1 MENNCATTSKCT
13 WIISSAIL
21 AIGLIIGLFAAGYQI
36 KSMRAADRFVEVKG
50 LDERVIK
57 SDYVSWVIYYKS
69 SGATLEQALAGI
81 EKSQA
86 SVIQFLTKNGFTE
99 ADIER
104 GQVKIVD
111 KQADAYNNN
120 VATERYVIDSN
131 ITLRTDKVEEVVKLS
146 QNTLDLAKSGVTI
159 SSDYGNFGP
168 KFEFRGLNKI
178 KPEMIANATKDAR
191 RAADQFAK
199 DSGAKIGSIRN
210 ASQGYFSVESLSA
223 IEGQTSLNQRVR
235 VVSTIQFYLG
245 E

>member
-1 MENNCATTSKCT
+1 MTTSKCT
-13 WIISSAIL
+13 WLLASLIL
-21 AIGLIIGLFAAGYQI
+21 AVGLIIGLIGAGYQI
-36 KSMRAADRFVEVKG
+36 KNSRMADRFVEVKG

-69 SGATLEQALAGI
+69 TGATLETALAGI
-81 EKSQA
+81 EKGQA
-86 SVIQFLTKNGFTE
+86 NIIQFLTKNGFGPE
-99 ADIER
+99 DIER

-120 VATERYVIDSN
+120 VATERYVVDST
-131 ITLRTDKVEEVVKLS
+131 ITLRTDKVDTIVQLS
-146 QNTLDLAKSGVTI
+146 QNTLELAKSGVTL
-159 SSDYGNFGP
+159 SSDYANQGP

-191 RAADQFAK
+191 KAADQFAK
-199 DSGAKIGSIRN
+199 DSGAQVGSIRN
-210 ASQGYFSVESLSA
+210 ASQGYFAIEPLSA

-235 VVSTIQFYLG
+235 VVSTIQFYLS